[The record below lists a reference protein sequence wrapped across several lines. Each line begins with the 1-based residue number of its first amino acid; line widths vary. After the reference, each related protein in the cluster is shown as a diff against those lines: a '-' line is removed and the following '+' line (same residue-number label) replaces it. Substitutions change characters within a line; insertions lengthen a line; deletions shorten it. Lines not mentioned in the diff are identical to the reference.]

1 MICYYRNSNGAE
13 INLMKYPYR
22 LITADFF
29 DYEWEEQTYNGKIY
43 GFSRKQFEKN
53 IRLDVFCK
61 GSEFPSAM
69 NTLESIISVDILN
82 DTPGKLYVNGEYLS
96 CFIKGVKKEEW
107 EAGIYTVVM
116 LSVLS
121 DHPHWINELSQH
133 FYAKDSPLNEEAGEF
148 LDYPVDYSFD
158 YTFTDIG
165 SQNWYIDHVSSCPF
179 LLTIYGPVTNPRILV
194 NGRVIEVYTTLEGNE
209 YLILD
214 SRNHTIIKYLS
225 NGTTQSLYNNRYM
238 EQSVFNKIGP
248 GAVLVSWPG
257 TFGFDIVAYI
267 ERNEPKWVSR

>member
-61 GSEFPSAM
+61 ASEFPSAM

-107 EAGIYTVVM
+107 EAGIYTVVT

-133 FYAKDSPLNEEAGEF
+133 FYAKDSSLNEETGEF
-148 LDYPVDYSFD
+148 LEYPVDYSFD

-238 EQSVFNKIGP
+238 EQSVFNRIGP

-267 ERNEPKWVSR
+267 ERNEPKWVNR